1 MCLFVRPGFNRGQFV
16 CAQGLRRLTY
26 LRTLGPDMLDRWAE
40 VNDLQSPGTLT
51 KDLGEVAANVASYF
65 LSCVI
70 NRDI

>member
-1 MCLFVRPGFNRGQFV
+1 MLDLDSTEGSSGG
-16 CAQGLRRLTY
+16 AQGLRRLTY

-51 KDLGEVAANVASYF
+51 KDLGEVAANVVASYF

-70 NRDI
+70 YRDI